1 MPCWPLLLPPPAVST
16 STSTLPSRS
25 RGSSPSVVVE
35 SPLCY
40 GRAFPRHHAA
50 PSITL
55 NLPSRRPSP
64 LCSWSIAAALVPCLA
79 VEEPS
84 RRTSPSRSRRPCRL
98 TTPATRHTPPRP
110 LIRMV
115 VALPLLTPPPSIC
128 RCLSLRNRL
137 SCLSSIRLVVASPR
151 FSRRHLPS
159 AGASASHRAV
169 ASCPLSGLS
178 SSWLRRHLSSRR
190 HHISAIIES
199 SQRSGLMLI

>member
-16 STSTLPSRS
+16 STSPSRS
-25 RGSSPSVVVE
+25 RGSSLSIVVE
-35 SPLCY
+35 SPLRCPSPSSCHH
-40 GRAFPRHHAA
+40 GRVFPRHHAV

-55 NLPSRRPSP
+55 NLPSRRPSQ
-64 LCSWSIAAALVPCLA
+64 LCSWSIAAALAPSLA

-110 LIRMV
+110 LVRMV
-115 VALPLLTPPPSIC
+115 VALPLLTPLPSIC
-128 RCLSLRNRL
+128 RRLSLQHRL
-137 SCLSSIRLVVASPR
+137 SCLSSVRLVVASPR

-178 SSWLRRHLSSRR
+178 SSWLRRHLSSRH
-190 HHISAIIES
+190 HHISAV
-199 SQRSGLMLI
+199 